1 MVSNLPNGNQQSA
14 AWQALA
20 ELQKTQASIPLSQRF
35 ADDKDRA
42 KRFSQELGPLFI
54 DFSKQHL
61 SEEIMRTLQALASAQ
76 GLSEKLTAMHQNE
89 AANNTEGRSANYRS
103 LRGWAGE
110 APCDDPAIDAMYRHM
125 EQLAEG
131 LRSGETKSATG
142 TSFTH
147 IVNIGIGGSD
157 FGPRLFTEALQEHR
171 KSAFSVHFLANID
184 PSCAAQLLATLPPE
198 STLFI
203 IASKSFGTQETLANA
218 AAARDWLQQALPG
231 KEIHDHFIAVTSKP
245 ASAAALGVPQ
255 ERILSVPEWVGG
267 RFSVWSGFG
276 LAVAANYGWATFC
289 DILRGG
295 FEVDEHVAN
304 SPMDANIPATLA
316 LLDVWYRDYW
326 GFSSQTVLPYC
337 HRLKELPDY
346 LQQLFMESAGKSVD
360 REGRDIQR
368 PSGGV
373 IWGSEG
379 TNGQHSFHQLLHQGS
394 DVIPCDFIAVLQAE
408 QPLAEQ
414 QQALLANCFAQSL
427 ALMNGK
433 SAAAIEQELIAAG
446 EAPNTAAEL
455 ARHKAMPGNRP
466 STTILIDSLT
476 PRALGA
482 LVALYEYRLICASF
496 LWNINPFDQWGV
508 ELGKEI
514 SRQLLG
520 ALNGESGGELDSST
534 EQLLA
539 RARRALK

>member
-1 MVSNLPNGNQQSA
+1 MVSKLPDGNPQA
-14 AWQALA
+14 PAWQALA
-20 ELQKTQASIPLSQRF
+20 TLQQAEVSTPLAQRF
-35 ADDKDRA
+35 ADDPRRA
-42 KRFSQELGPLFI
+42 QRFSRELGPLFI
-54 DFSKQHL
+54 DYSKQHISDDIAQAL
-61 SEEIMRTLQALASAQ
+61 LALASAQ
-76 GLSEKLTAMHQNE
+76 ELPDKLRAMHQNE
-89 AANNTEGRSANYRS
+89 ATNNTEGRSANYRA
-103 LRGWAGE
+103 LRAWA
-110 APCDDPAIDAMYRHM
+110 CKQHSDDRDIDAMYQHM
-125 EQLAEG
+125 AQLANQ
-131 LRSGETKSATG
+131 LRSGEARSATG
-142 TSFTH
+142 ARYTH

-157 FGPRLFTEALQEHR
+157 FGPRLFTEALQEHGD
-171 KSAFSVHFLANID
+171 SAFSVHFLANID
-184 PSCAAQLLATLPPE
+184 PSCANQLLATLPPE

-231 KEIHDHFIAVTSKP
+231 KDVYEQFIAITSKP
-245 ASAAALGVPQ
+245 AAAAALGVK
-255 ERILSVPEWVGG
+255 EARILAVPDWVGG

-276 LAVAANYGWATFC
+276 LAVAANYGWEAFC

-295 FEVDEHVAN
+295 VEVDEHVAN
-304 SPMDANIPATLA
+304 SPLADNIPATLA
-316 LLDVWYRDYW
+316 LLDVWYRNSW
-326 GFSSQTVLPYC
+326 GFTSQTVLPYC
-337 HRLKELPDY
+337 HRLKQLPDY
-346 LQQLFMESAGKSVD
+346 LQQLFMESAGKAV
-360 REGRDIQR
+360 ERDGTALQR
-368 PSGGV
+368 ASGGV

-408 QPLAEQ
+408 RPLADQ

-433 SAAAIEQELIAAG
+433 AAADIEQELLAAG
-446 EAPNTAAEL
+446 ENPASAATL

-466 STTILIDSLT
+466 STTILMESLT

-496 LWNINPFDQWGV
+496 VWNINPFDQWGV
-508 ELGKEI
+508 ELGKQI

-520 ALNGESGGELDSST
+520 AMQGESTSGLDSST

-539 RARRALK
+539 RARQALK

>member
-1 MVSNLPNGNQQSA
+1 MVSNLPDGNQQSA

-20 ELQKTQASIPLSQRF
+20 DLQAAQAPTSLPQRF
-35 ADDKDRA
+35 AEDKHRA
-42 KRFSQELGPLFI
+42 SRFSRELGPLFI
-54 DFSKQHL
+54 DYSKQHI
-61 SEEIMRTLQALASAQ
+61 SDEIAHSLQALASAQ
-76 GLSEKLTAMHQNE
+76 GLSDKLTAMHQNK

-103 LRGWAGE
+103 LRSWANE
-110 APCDDPAIDAMYRHM
+110 QHSDDPAIDTMYRNM
-125 EQLAEG
+125 EQLAKA
-131 LRSGETKSATG
+131 LRSGEVKSATG
-142 TSFTH
+142 AAFTH

-157 FGPRLFTEALQEHR
+157 FGPRLFTEALQEYE

-184 PSCAAQLLATLPPE
+184 PSCAAQLLASLPPE
-198 STLFI
+198 RTLFI

-231 KEIHDHFIAVTSKP
+231 KEIHDQFIAVTSKP
-245 ASAAALGVPQ
+245 SSAAALGVR
-255 ERILSVPEWVGG
+255 EDRILAVPEWVGG

-276 LAVAANYGWATFC
+276 LAVAANYGWDAFC
-289 DILRGG
+289 EILRGG

-304 SPMDANIPATLA
+304 SPLDTNIPATLA
-316 LLDVWYRDYW
+316 LLDVWYRDHW

-346 LQQLFMESAGKSVD
+346 LQQLFMESAGKSVQCD
-360 REGRDIQR
+360 GSAIQR

-394 DVIPCDFIAVLQAE
+394 DVIPCDFIAVLHAE

-433 SAAAIEQELIAAG
+433 TAAAIEQELIADG
-446 EAPNTAAEL
+446 KTPDTAAEL

-466 STTILIDSLT
+466 STTILIDTLT

-520 ALNGESGGELDSST
+520 AMNGEVADELDSST
-534 EQLLA
+534 AQLLE